1 MLEFNK
7 VIGGIHFDVK
17 FSDKINIIRGES
29 GTGKTFLLK
38 TIESFCAN
46 NSIPYAS
53 IDHKFLAS
61 NDVDLIYM
69 HCINKDII
77 LLDNADL
84 YLTPELFN
92 KILSLNKTVIM
103 SKKSIYGLNA
113 ADIHLY
119 SIEFTE
125 SELKTSRLY

>member
-17 FSDKINIIRGES
+17 FSDKINIIRGDS
-29 GTGKTFLLK
+29 GTGKTFLFN
-38 TIESFCAN
+38 TIESFCVS

-53 IDHKFLAS
+53 IDYKFLAS
-61 NDVDLIYM
+61 NDVDLIYT

-92 KILSLNKTVIM
+92 KIINLNKTVII

-113 ADIHLY
+113 SDIHLY
-119 SIEFTE
+119 SIEYTE
-125 SELKTSRLY
+125 FELKTRRLY